1 MMGAVFG
8 KRARSDF
15 IQASCGA
22 ANDWP
27 FLYQGG
33 EKEFTD
39 PGPLYYSGGGQFY
52 SPQLVRSLSET
63 SQTSSNGNNGGPAG
77 NAIAHHLAPAALK
90 ERIRRAIPASPP
102 SRAGA
107 YPSRRGTWVPRA
119 VRFAVPMAI
128 GAMLALI
135 VAPRTIGPGAN
146 QQLADEVVASHVRSL
161 MAAHLMDVAS
171 TDQHTVKPW
180 FNGKLDFSPPVN
192 DFAKDGF
199 PLVGGRLD
207 YIDGRQVAA
216 LVYQHGKHVINVFMW
231 PTAGDTSAERIE
243 TEHGYH
249 VEQLTVAGMNCW
261 VVSDLNQ
268 QELDRFAELI
278 RAKG

>member
-1 MMGAVFG
+1 MDCDDARVLMHAHLDGELDLAADLRVQRHIEECPRCVSEYAAL
-8 KRARSDF
+8 RAMRTRLKD
-15 IQASCGA
+15 
-22 ANDWP
+22 
-27 FLYQGG
+27 
-33 EKEFTD
+33 EEFR
-39 PGPLYYSGGGQFY
+39 F
-52 SPQLVRSLSET
+52 E
-63 SQTSSNGNNGGPAG
+63 
-77 NAIAHHLAPAALK
+77 APASLREK
-90 ERIRRAIPASPP
+90 IRRAIPASSQSRSAPQRSSAYQAQRGPWMP
-102 SRAGA
+102 SAIK
-107 YPSRRGTWVPRA
+107 
-119 VRFAVPMAI
+119 FALPMAI

-135 VAPRTIGPGAN
+135 IAPRTIGPSLD
-146 QQLADEVVASHVRSL
+146 QRLAGEVVASHVRSL

-180 FNGKLDFSPPVN
+180 FNGKLDFSPPVS

-231 PTAGDTSAERIE
+231 PSAGAATSAERIE
-243 TEHGYH
+243 TEHGYN
-249 VEQLTVAGMNCW
+249 VEQMMVAGMNCW

-268 QELDRFAELI
+268 QELDKFAGLL